1 MNNSNNNV
9 KDRNL
14 GIVLSEVNDII
25 YFSDATLKDKIPK
38 SFLKFIEENKDS
50 NYISNINPYLP
61 FEEQEISEEAKNIIA
76 LIYRSY
82 IASEE
87 EKKEYQEKDTLE
99 FKKMEEEKR
108 EKYNPN
114 SIFENE
120 YADNKFNTKDE
131 DLVEKNE
138 EIENNKLM
146 VIKNI
151 SIFQRIKNF
160 IKKFLNKI

>member
-1 MNNSNNNV
+1 
-9 KDRNL
+9 
-14 GIVLSEVNDII
+14 
-25 YFSDATLKDKIPK
+25 
-38 SFLKFIEENKDS
+38 
-50 NYISNINPYLP
+50 
-61 FEEQEISEEAKNIIA
+61 
-76 LIYRSY
+76 
-82 IASEE
+82 
-87 EKKEYQEKDTLE
+87 
-99 FKKMEEEKR
+99 MEEEKR
-108 EKYNPN
+108 EKYNTN

-146 VIKNI
+146 VIENI

>member
-87 EKKEYQEKDTLE
+87 EKK
-99 FKKMEEEKR
+99 
-108 EKYNPN
+108 N
-114 SIFENE
+114 
-120 YADNKFNTKDE
+120 
-131 DLVEKNE
+131 
-138 EIENNKLM
+138 
-146 VIKNI
+146 
-151 SIFQRIKNF
+151 
-160 IKKFLNKI
+160 IKKKIH